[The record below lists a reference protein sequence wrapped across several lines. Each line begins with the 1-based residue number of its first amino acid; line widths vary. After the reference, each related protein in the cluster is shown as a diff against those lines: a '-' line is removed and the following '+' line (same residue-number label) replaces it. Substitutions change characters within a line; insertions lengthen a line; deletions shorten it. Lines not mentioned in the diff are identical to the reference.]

1 MGIWQSLVDGIT
13 WILNWMY
20 GITVAANIGSYGL
33 AIILFTIALKIVLY
47 PLNLKQMK
55 SMYMMQQL
63 GPKIKEIQD
72 KYKGKDPQKMQQ
84 KIMELYREHNVN
96 PMAGCLPL
104 LIQMPILIALFQALR
119 TFEYADPEHA
129 RFLWIRNLSD
139 INNGPEFFGANL
151 YFMAILAGVT
161 TFLQTRLTTNMADQ
175 TQKIMLY
182 TMPLMIAY
190 FATQVPSGL
199 ALYWVT
205 FNILGIVQQ
214 YFVNKQTKA
223 LKEAIAEGAGS
234 RKNR

>member
-1 MGIWQSLVDGIT
+1 MGIWQSLVEGIT
-13 WILNWMY
+13 WIINWMY
-20 GITVAANIGSYGL
+20 GLTVAANVGSYGL
-33 AIILFTIALKIVLY
+33 AIILFTVVLKVVLY
-47 PLNLKQMK
+47 PLTLKQMK

-72 KYKGKDPQKMQQ
+72 KYKAKDPQKAQQ
-84 KIMELYREHNVN
+84 KIMELYRENNVN

-104 LIQMPILIALFQALR
+104 LVQMPILIALFQALR
-119 TFEYADPEHA
+119 EFNYLDVEHA
-129 RFLWIRNLSD
+129 RFLWIENLSQ
-139 INNGPEFFGANL
+139 INNEFYAL
-151 YFMAILAGVT
+151 AILAGVT
-161 TFLQTRLTTNMADQ
+161 TFLQSKLTTNMTDQ

-190 FATQVPSGL
+190 FATQVPAGL

-214 YFVNKQTKA
+214 HFVNKQTTA
-223 LKEAIAEGAGS
+223 LKEAIAEGAGN

>member
-13 WILNWMY
+13 WIINWMY
-20 GITVAANIGSYGL
+20 GLTVSFNLGSYGL
-33 AIILFTIALKIVLY
+33 AIILFTIVLKIVLY
-47 PLNLKQMK
+47 PLTLKQMK
-55 SMYMMQQL
+55 SMFMMQQL

-84 KIMELYREHNVN
+84 KIMEIYRENNVN

-104 LIQMPILIALFQALR
+104 LVQMPILIALFQALR
-119 TFEYADPEHA
+119 EFPYASQEDA
-129 RFLWIRNLSD
+129 SFLWIENLSQ
-139 INNGPEFFGANL
+139 INNEFYL
-151 YFMAILAGVT
+151 LALLCGVT
-161 TFLQTRLTTNMADQ
+161 TYFQSKLTTNTNDQ

-190 FATQVPSGL
+190 FATQVPAGL

-214 YFVNKQTKA
+214 FFVNKQTSA
-223 LKEAIAEGAGS
+223 LKEAIAEGAGN

>member
-1 MGIWQSLVDGIT
+1 MGILQPLVDGIT
-13 WILNWMY
+13 LIINWMY
-20 GITVAANIGSYGL
+20 NLTVAVNIGSYGL

-47 PLNLKQMK
+47 PLTLKQMK

-119 TFEYADPEHA
+119 LFEYRDVEDA
-129 RFLWIRNLSD
+129 RFLWIDNLSE
-139 INNGPEFFGANL
+139 INNEFYAL
-151 YFMAILAGVT
+151 AILAGLT

-190 FATQVPSGL
+190 FATQVPAGL

-214 YFVNKQTKA
+214 YFVNKQTLA
-223 LKEAIAEGAGS
+223 MKEAIAEGAGS

>member
-1 MGIWQSLVDGIT
+1 MSILQPLVDGIT
-13 WILNWMY
+13 LIINWMY
-20 GITVAANIGSYGL
+20 NLTVTANMGNYGL
-33 AIILFTIALKIVLY
+33 AIILFTLLLKIILY
-47 PLNLKQMK
+47 PLTLKQMK

-72 KYKGKDPQKMQQ
+72 KYKAKDPQKMQQ

-119 TFEYADPEHA
+119 LFEYKDLNDA
-129 RFLWIRNLSD
+129 RFLWIDNLSE
-139 INNGPEFFGANL
+139 INNEFFAL
-151 YFMAILAGVT
+151 AILAGVT
-161 TFLQTRLTTNMADQ
+161 TYLQTQLTTNMQDQ
-175 TQKIMLY
+175 TQKILLY

-190 FATQVPSGL
+190 FATQVPAGL

-214 YFVNKQTKA
+214 YLVNKQTA
-223 LKEAIAEGAGS
+223 SLKEAMAESAGN